1 MAFEDFL
8 SEVENRGRF
17 LILQMFSLVIPLIFM
32 SSHFLLENFT
42 AFVPNHRC
50 RIPFLDNT
58 STLLN
63 VSENLNFSSLL
74 KLSIPLDSYGKLER
88 CLRFSWPQWLPLFP
102 NVTGQSQS
110 LLEMEPC
117 VDGWIY
123 DQSVI
128 TSSIVTEWDLVC
140 DSKSLKS
147 FGASIFLSGIMVGF
161 LIWGYLTDRFGRKRM
176 LLPSFLMVA
185 VSSAG
190 PAFAQTFSVYCCLRF
205 LLGFSISGAMFCSGT
220 LVLEWATI
228 QHRHLIAV
236 IMGLCVSMG
245 YILLGVL
252 SYGIQE
258 WRKFQLIVSAPFF
271 TFFLTI
277 WWFPESARW
286 LIVHKKYD
294 DALRVLRKVAKL
306 NGVKDLNLT
315 IETLRSTA
323 EDKLIASKAHY
334 NILDLFRFPVLKTRI
349 LCLSFGGFT
358 TSMLFYGLSL
368 DLQNLGSN
376 IQMLQIL
383 MGASVLVSRFVSI
396 FIMNCLGRRTIM
408 VACLLLAGLSILASA
423 FLPQGI
429 LRVVLTILGI
439 SCCMVCNSCRT
450 VYAVELLPTVV
461 RNMSIGFTL
470 IIDRIGAVLAPLL
483 NILKYYIPVL
493 PQIIFGTITI
503 IASLVIFFFLP
514 ETQNQPMPDTIQ
526 DIQHGSSKGETRPRD
541 EGDTAVKISQF

>member
-1 MAFEDFL
+1 MAFEDL
-8 SEVENRGRF
+8 ISEVENRGRF
-17 LILQMFSLVIPLIFM
+17 QILQMFSLVIPLIFM

-74 KLSIPLDSYGKLER
+74 KLSIPLDSNGKLER
-88 CLRFSWPQWLPLFP
+88 CLRFSWPQWLPLSP

-110 LLEMEPC
+110 LLETEPC
-117 VDGWIY
+117 VDGWVY

-140 DSKSLKS
+140 DSQSLRS
-147 FGASIFLSGIMVGF
+147 LSPSIFLSGILVGY
-161 LIWGYLTDRFGRKRM
+161 LIWGYLTD
-176 LLPSFLMVA
+176 SI
-185 VSSAG
+185 G
-190 PAFAQTFSVYCCLRF
+190 PAFTQTFPVYCCLRF
-205 LLGFSISGAMFCSGT
+205 LLGFSISGAMFSSGT
-220 LVLEWATI
+220 LVIEWTTI
-228 QHRHLIAV
+228 QHRPLMAV
-236 IMGLCVSMG
+236 IIGLCSSAG
-245 YILLGVL
+245 HLLNGVL
-252 SYGIQE
+252 AYGIQE
-258 WRKFQLIVSAPFF
+258 WRKFQLIVSAPFL

-277 WWFPESARW
+277 WWLPESARW

-323 EDKLIASKAHY
+323 EEKLIASKAHY
-334 NILDLFRFPVLKTRI
+334 NMLDLFRFPVLKTRI
-349 LCLSFGGFT
+349 LCLSFEGFT
-358 TSMLFYGLSL
+358 TAMLFYGLSL
-368 DLQNLGSN
+368 DIQNLGSN

-383 MGASVLVSRFVSI
+383 MGASTLVSRFVSV
-396 FIMNCLGRRTIM
+396 FIMNCFGRQTIV
-408 VACLLLAGLSILASA
+408 VACLLLGGLSILASA

-429 LRVVLTILGI
+429 LRIVLIILGI
-439 SCCMVCNSCRT
+439 SCGMVCRSCKI
-450 VYAVELLPTVV
+450 VYSNELLPTVV
-461 RNMSIGFTL
+461 RSMSYGFIL
-470 IIDRIGAVLAPLL
+470 IIDRIGAILAPLV
-483 NILKYYIPVL
+483 NILKHYIPVL
-493 PQIIFGTITI
+493 PQIIFGI
-503 IASLVIFFFLP
+503 IAVTASLVIFFFLP

-541 EGDTAVKISQF
+541 KDDATVKISQF